1 MATITQPVKTQT
13 VATPRPPLS
22 LARILIYTFLIIFA
36 IASVTPFVYMV
47 MNSLKTY
54 GSTITNNLWPWPP
67 FGTEALQFQNYPD
80 AIKEAGIDRSWN
92 IPLIYRYFL
101 NSLITVSLTV
111 AGVILTSVMAAYAL
125 ANMDLPGK
133 NWVFL
138 FILATI
144 MVPGDLTLVPKVVM
158 MFQLKWYN
166 TYAALI
172 IPFLASVFGI
182 FLMRQFFLQIPRDLF
197 DAALIDGA
205 GHLTYLFRIV
215 VPLSRPAIVTTALLN
230 FIWTWDSFKWP
241 LLVTKDANM
250 RVLAVGLQQFVQSE
264 GGTETHLMMAFATM
278 VTLPIIILYF
288 FTQKYFQQGVIST
301 GIKG

>member
-1 MATITQPVKTQT
+1 MATITQPVKTET
-13 VATPRPPLS
+13 VATPRPPLN
-22 LARILIYTFLIIFA
+22 LARLLIYAFLIIFA

-67 FGTEALQFQNYPD
+67 FGTEPLQFQNYPD
-80 AIKEAGIDRSWN
+80 AIKEAGIDRAWN

-111 AGVILTSVMAAYAL
+111 VGVILTSVMAAYAL

-133 NWVFL
+133 NLVFL

-230 FIWTWDSFKWP
+230 FIWAWDSFKWP

>member
-1 MATITQPVKTQT
+1 MATITQPVKTET

-22 LARILIYTFLIIFA
+22 LTRILIYTFLILFA
-36 IASVTPFVYMV
+36 VASVTPFVYMV

-67 FGTEALQFQNYPD
+67 FGTEPLQFQNYPD
-80 AIKEAGIDRSWN
+80 AVKEAGMDRAWN

-111 AGVILTSVMAAYAL
+111 VGVILTSVMAAYAL

-133 NWVFL
+133 NLVFL

>member
-13 VATPRPPLS
+13 VASPRPPLS

-54 GSTITNNLWPWPP
+54 GSIITNNLWPWPP
-67 FGTEALQFQNYPD
+67 FGTEPLQFQNYPD

-111 AGVILTSVMAAYAL
+111 VGVILTSVMAAYAL

-133 NWVFL
+133 NLVFL

>member
-67 FGTEALQFQNYPD
+67 FGTEPLQFQNYPD

-111 AGVILTSVMAAYAL
+111 VGVILTSVMAAYAL

-230 FIWTWDSFKWP
+230 FIWAWDSFKWP